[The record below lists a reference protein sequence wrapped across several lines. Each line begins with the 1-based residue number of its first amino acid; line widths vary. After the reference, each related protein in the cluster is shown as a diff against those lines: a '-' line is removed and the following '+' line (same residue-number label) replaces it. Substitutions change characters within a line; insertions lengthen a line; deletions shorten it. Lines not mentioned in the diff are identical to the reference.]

1 MPQIGDVIA
10 NTYQRPVYFF
20 LLQIN
25 LTFLPHHHPLN
36 RNEALTLAFINNN
49 HYVAMVLRPGTP
61 VSPIIN
67 RWTQFATLAAIRWRL
82 LIQDRIDKF
91 LLISGSANE
100 TDLENK
106 SINIS

>member
-20 LLQIN
+20 LN
-25 LTFLPHHHPLN
+25 LTFLPYHHLLN

-61 VSPIIN
+61 VPPIIN
-67 RWTQFATLAAIRWRL
+67 CWTQFASLAA
-82 LIQDRIDKF
+82 
-91 LLISGSANE
+91 
-100 TDLENK
+100 T
-106 SINIS
+106 